1 MEDILRW
8 GTQDLFQAR
17 KDSEDKQAA
26 EPSGEPEVALANGEA
41 GPRHSP
47 GNTEAPKQ
55 SKVINVL
62 FQRAYTMV
70 VPMLQHVL
78 IMKTKRKIL

>member
-17 KDSEDKQAA
+17 KDSEDKQTA
-26 EPSGEPEVALANGEA
+26 ENSAQPESAMANGEA
-41 GPRHSP
+41 SMRDSP

-55 SKVINVL
+55 VKVTVI
-62 FQRAYTMV
+62 
-70 VPMLQHVL
+70 
-78 IMKTKRKIL
+78 

>member
-26 EPSGEPEVALANGEA
+26 EHSGEPEAAMANGEA
-41 GPRHSP
+41 SLRDSP

-55 SKVINVL
+55 SKVP
-62 FQRAYTMV
+62 V
-70 VPMLQHVL
+70 V
-78 IMKTKRKIL
+78 